1 MQPNNSE
8 RARTAALLADP
19 TRLRLLELIE
29 AANGPLGVA
38 ELAAQVGVHHTS
50 VRAHLARLRDG
61 GLIDERTAA
70 SAGRGRPK
78 LVYVASAVT
87 RSEPAPSA
95 PEREPYRELSGMLS
109 NAVRTGRSP
118 RQVGRSAG
126 VELAATAHGDDAVG
140 VIEAEAASLGF
151 EPRRA
156 TRSRGQVDLVL
167 GHCPFRDVAAADPD
181 TICALHLG
189 IAEGVAESL
198 GGVEVLGMVVKDP
211 YRAGCRL
218 QLRRTEV
225 HA

>member
-29 AANGPLGVA
+29 AANEPLGVA
-38 ELAAQVGVHHTS
+38 ELAEQVGVHHTS

-70 SAGRGRPK
+70 STGRGRPK
-78 LVYVASAVT
+78 LVYAPTAAAP
-87 RSEPAPSA
+87 PAA
-95 PEREPYRELSGMLS
+95 ARDPYRELSGMLS

-118 RQVGRSAG
+118 RRVGRSAG
-126 VELAATAHGDDAVG
+126 IGIADRTNGEDAVQA
-140 VIEAEAASLGF
+140 IEAEAASLGF

-167 GHCPFRDVAAADPD
+167 GHCPFRDVAAQDPD

>member
-19 TRLRLLELIE
+19 TRLRLLELVE
-29 AANGPLGVA
+29 ASSEPVGVA

-61 GLIDERTAA
+61 GLIEERTAA
-70 SAGRGRPK
+70 AVGRGRPK
-78 LVYVASAVT
+78 LVYLAAAGS
-87 RSEPAPSA
+87 RSPQLDTA
-95 PEREPYRELSGMLS
+95 RDPYRELSGLLTE
-109 NAVRTGRSP
+109 AVGTGRSP
-118 RQVGRSAG
+118 RRVGHDAG
-126 VELAATAHGDDAVG
+126 VAVAASSPAVTAIDT
-140 VIEAEAASLGF
+140 IQAEAAALGF

-156 TRSRGQVDLVL
+156 SRRDGQLDLVL
-167 GHCPFRDVAAADPD
+167 QHCPFRDVAAQDPD

-189 IAEGVAESL
+189 IAEGVADTL

-218 QLRRTEV
+218 QLRATEV